1 VCTFASEKDNKEEL
15 EKSFAPATLTGG
27 LLQWGPQVYAA
38 QVHKFF
44 LFFALRTGKNQ
55 NTP

>member
-27 LLQWGPQVYAA
+27 LLQWGPQVHAA